1 MTLDAVT
8 RLVQTLLYEGYLLYP
23 YRRSS
28 GKNRHHWMFGTLYP
42 RSFAEGQGEADPWWT
57 RTECLA
63 HGDDATVLSLHLRFL
78 HLAEAGAI
86 ERQVDPSP
94 RRLGQLSRTQETVGF
109 DVASADGA
117 RAIRGALHLSAE
129 RLHESLFKIAVRVEN
144 VTGFELGSA
153 DDPGQ
158 RRDAALPAALA
169 STHVL
174 MTLRGGEFI
183 SLLDPPEPLKDAAG
197 RCRNVG
203 TWPVLVGDPGARDTI
218 LSAPIILADYPQ
230 VASESPGD
238 FFDATEIDEMLTLRV
253 LTLTDEEKHA
263 MRDGDPRARALL
275 TRTEAL
281 ADAER
286 RRLHGASR
294 RAAPATTAAPGIRP
308 GMRVRLVPRGRS
320 DIFDIALAGRAAT
333 VTSIEED
340 YEGRIF
346 LAVTIDDDPGQDL
359 GAEGRPGHRF
369 YFRLDEVERL
379 S

>member
-153 DDPGQ
+153 
-158 RRDAALPAALA
+158 
-169 STHVL
+169 
-174 MTLRGGEFI
+174 
-183 SLLDPPEPLKDAAG
+183 
-197 RCRNVG
+197 
-203 TWPVLVGDPGARDTI
+203 
-218 LSAPIILADYPQ
+218 III
-230 VASESPGD
+230 VAIMNAVP
-238 FFDATEIDEMLTLRV
+238 
-253 LTLTDEEKHA
+253 
-263 MRDGDPRARALL
+263 
-275 TRTEAL
+275 
-281 ADAER
+281 
-286 RRLHGASR
+286 
-294 RAAPATTAAPGIRP
+294 RP
-308 GMRVRLVPRGRS
+308 GFMPDWNMWWAHTMNPRNAIPAIAYTIGR
-320 DIFDIALAGRAAT
+320 
-333 VTSIEED
+333 
-340 YEGRIF
+340 
-346 LAVTIDDDPGQDL
+346 
-359 GAEGRPGHRF
+359 
-369 YFRLDEVERL
+369 
-379 S
+379 

>member
-158 RRDAALPAALA
+158 RRDAALRETPCRRWRSA
-169 STHVL
+169 SASASVRASSARA
-174 MTLRGGEFI
+174 RGSPSAIACFSSSVRVRTRSVSI
-183 SLLDPPEPLKDAAG
+183 SS
-197 RCRNVG
+197 
-203 TWPVLVGDPGARDTI
+203 I
-218 LSAPIILADYPQ
+218 S
-230 VASESPGD
+230 VASKKSPGLS
-238 FFDATEIDEMLTLRV
+238 DATC
-253 LTLTDEEKHA
+253 
-263 MRDGDPRARALL
+263 G
-275 TRTEAL
+275 
-281 ADAER
+281 
-286 RRLHGASR
+286 
-294 RAAPATTAAPGIRP
+294 
-308 GMRVRLVPRGRS
+308 
-320 DIFDIALAGRAAT
+320 
-333 VTSIEED
+333 
-340 YEGRIF
+340 
-346 LAVTIDDDPGQDL
+346 
-359 GAEGRPGHRF
+359 
-369 YFRLDEVERL
+369 
-379 S
+379 

>member
-1 MTLDAVT
+1 MK
-8 RLVQTLLYEGYLLYP
+8 RLALIATVVLAAGALAGGAGA
-23 YRRSS
+23 RGGS
-28 GKNRHHWMFGTLYP
+28 GLGVV
-42 RSFAEGQGEADPWWT
+42 EAKGPAFPV
-57 RTECLA
+57 RTF
-63 HGDDATVLSLHLRFL
+63 VLSL
-78 HLAEAGAI
+78 
-86 ERQVDPSP
+86 PSG
-94 RRLGQLSRTQETVGF
+94 RRLTIH
-109 DVASADGA
+109 DVAVKENGGPVVKPTLVPASQASKETFGVVLVLDTSWSMQGQPITAAVAAEQAFVARRNPNEQLAAIDFNRTTKIVLPLTTSAT
-117 RAIRGALHLSAE
+117 
-129 RLHESLFKIAVRVEN
+129 KI
-144 VTGFELGSA
+144 S
-153 DDPGQ
+153 
-158 RRDAALPAALA
+158 AALA

>member
-1 MTLDAVT
+1 
-8 RLVQTLLYEGYLLYP
+8 
-23 YRRSS
+23 
-28 GKNRHHWMFGTLYP
+28 
-42 RSFAEGQGEADPWWT
+42 
-57 RTECLA
+57 
-63 HGDDATVLSLHLRFL
+63 
-78 HLAEAGAI
+78 
-86 ERQVDPSP
+86 
-94 RRLGQLSRTQETVGF
+94 
-109 DVASADGA
+109 
-117 RAIRGALHLSAE
+117 
-129 RLHESLFKIAVRVEN
+129 
-144 VTGFELGSA
+144 
-153 DDPGQ
+153 
-158 RRDAALPAALA
+158 
-169 STHVL
+169 